1 MMNYQKLTIYLKNAI
16 KELRKAEEMLG
27 EFLEKVNVENEVF
40 DEYNFEREKIRE
52 IEKVI
57 DEIEDIIYELKW
69 EKEKLKKL
77 FNQVNFYLFT
87 SGFWVNFLYHPHNA
101 FPFKAVQTAVKNPL
115 IFARMNKAGK
125 KILLPHTTSVF
136 TEVIN
141 KFLLSWP

>member
-16 KELRKAEEMLG
+16 KELRNAEEMLG
-27 EFLEKVNVENEVF
+27 EFLEKVNSENEVY

-77 FNQVNFYLFT
+77 FN
-87 SGFWVNFLYHPHNA
+87 
-101 FPFKAVQTAVKNPL
+101 
-115 IFARMNKAGK
+115 
-125 KILLPHTTSVF
+125 
-136 TEVIN
+136 
-141 KFLLSWP
+141 